1 MPARFEEA
9 VRCPEC
15 GFPGVFVK
23 KHSGEQGSTIYSYSC
38 RSPRCESYKAGWFF
52 QVLNNGEIPLATN
65 RKERYDK

>member
-1 MPARFEEA
+1 MSARFEEA

-15 GFPGVFVK
+15 SLPGKFDR
-23 KHSGEQGSTIYSYSC
+23 KHYGEQGSTVYSYSC
-38 RSPRCESYKAGWFF
+38 RAARCKSYRAGWFF